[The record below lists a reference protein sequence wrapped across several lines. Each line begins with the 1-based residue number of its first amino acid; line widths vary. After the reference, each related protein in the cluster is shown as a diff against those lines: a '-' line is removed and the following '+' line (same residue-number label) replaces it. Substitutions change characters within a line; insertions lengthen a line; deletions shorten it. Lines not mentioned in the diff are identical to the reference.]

1 MEQNFQ
7 TSFIPK
13 KPIVE
18 EVVTSPKK
26 SMSFLTIFTIIL
38 FLTMALTFG
47 GLYFYQ
53 TVLAKNIVDM
63 QASLEKANKRF
74 EVTTIQELQTLDKR
88 LIASGKILSKH
99 LTISPVFKV
108 LQDVT
113 MKSVRYTEFSYDI
126 SDKGKILIKMTGEA
140 EGYRSIA
147 LQADLL
153 SSRKE
158 LIDPVF
164 SNLTLQEKG
173 NVVFDLE
180 FSVDP
185 SLVNYKQT
193 LEKERPSAPAPSN
206 IIPVEAGETN

>member
-18 EVVTSPKK
+18 EVINSPKK

-47 GLYFYQ
+47 GLYFYES
-53 TVLAKNIVDM
+53 VLAKNIVDM
-63 QASLEKANKRF
+63 QASLKKANERF
-74 EVTTIQELQTLDKR
+74 EVAKIKELQILDKR
-88 LIASGKILSKH
+88 LVASGKILSKH
-99 LTISPVFKV
+99 LTISPVFQI
-108 LQDVT
+108 LQDIT
-113 MKSVRYTEFSYDI
+113 MKTVRYTEFSYDI
-126 SDKGKILIKMTGEA
+126 TDTDKILIKMSGEA
-140 EGYRSIA
+140 DGYRSIA
-147 LQADLL
+147 LQADLF

-164 SNLTLQEKG
+164 SNLTLQEKS

-185 SLVNYKQT
+185 SLVNYKQA

-206 IIPVEAGETN
+206 IIPVEAGGIN